1 MYFADV
7 CAGDVLRA
15 TTRIK
20 DIFERPGRSGPMV
33 MIVIE
38 TDFENQLGERVAT
51 QTTTLIRY

>member
-1 MYFADV
+1 
-7 CAGDVLRA
+7 
-15 TTRIK
+15 
-20 DIFERPGRSGPMV
+20 MV